1 MTLSLTKLNFKMS
14 DLKLPS
20 EWGQMFRTLLSIYLL
35 WLILFT
41 PRKPLFTDNMYN
53 KVLFVILLWLLI
65 QTDIISAMLL
75 LLIYFLS
82 FQAILPIS
90 SDTEDFLNRPIP
102 NMIDENLRRNYEY
115 TPPKPTEIV
124 YNFYEGLLKDRK

>member
-1 MTLSLTKLNFKMS
+1 MKLNFKMG

-20 EWGQMFRTLLSIYLL
+20 EWIQMFRILLSIYLL
-35 WLILFT
+35 WLILFA
-41 PRKPLFTDNMYN
+41 PRKPLFKDNMYN
-53 KVLFVILLWLLI
+53 KTLFVILLWLLI
-65 QTDIISAMLL
+65 QTDIISSMLL

-102 NMIDENLRRNYEY
+102 DIIDENLRRNYEY
-115 TPPKPTEIV
+115 QPPTNPPIQ
-124 YNFYEGLLKDRK
+124 YNFYDGLLKDKK